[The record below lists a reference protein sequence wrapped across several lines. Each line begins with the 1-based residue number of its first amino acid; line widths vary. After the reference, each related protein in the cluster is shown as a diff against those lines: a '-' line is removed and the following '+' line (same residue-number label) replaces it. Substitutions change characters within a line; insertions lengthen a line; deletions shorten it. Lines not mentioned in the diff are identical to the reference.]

1 MQQKNSQASGSQHS
15 DAGSSNPNTGA
26 TRRPARSKNGC
37 VTCRSRKVRCDETR
51 PRCSHCFRLNLEC
64 RWRPPASPA
73 VRRQAHT
80 PRTSALE
87 NFTNGGTNGQGV
99 QLTTVAPGS
108 LSSPSVNEG
117 SVEGVFQPNMGAV
130 DQMFDYASFMWDAM
144 PESMS
149 QFSPDQPQFDLD
161 PNGMLKVSQRVSGS
175 YYD

>member
-1 MQQKNSQASGSQHS
+1 M
-15 DAGSSNPNTGA
+15 
-26 TRRPARSKNGC
+26 
-37 VTCRSRKVRCDETR
+37 
-51 PRCSHCFRLNLEC
+51 
-64 RWRPPASPA
+64 
-73 VRRQAHT
+73 
-80 PRTSALE
+80 
-87 NFTNGGTNGQGV
+87 
-99 QLTTVAPGS
+99 
-108 LSSPSVNEG
+108 NEG